1 MLKNYTSLDIKKD
14 KKIQENFLNANL
26 NEIQLNCNIYNGT
39 FYLDTFNYFLINNDY
54 KTFSNSFTRDINQN
68 NDHYF
73 TNDFFNQFKNN
84 IKSIKEFNNIF
95 VLGSNAANNYYSNLI
110 QFLPRLFF
118 LQNKTDL
125 KIAIHRNSSIKFRN
139 FIELILRNKN
149 IKFSFI
155 YLDDGFYKF
164 VDSQIPEFLDLKKSI
179 KILKELLIPTISK
192 SKDKKIYVT
201 REDST
206 YRKIINEADI
216 MPILRSK
223 GYKVI
228 NPQLYQIEEQIRIF
242 SEAEKIIAPHGSNL
256 SNIIFCKP
264 GTEVYEIGPNFNH
277 DYEKIFENRFRILA
291 EINQLKYT
299 RFINDTVPVD
309 RHSDLAKK
317 YINKD
322 VLQNSNYYKN
332 LIVKLKD
339 IENIS
344 WLTTV

>member
-68 NDHYF
+68 NDHYY
-73 TNDFFNQFKNN
+73 TNDFFNHFKNN

-256 SNIIFCKP
+256 SNIIFCKE
-264 GTEVYEIGPNFNH
+264 GTNVCEICPELIGLN
-277 DYEKIFENRFRILA
+277 
-291 EINQLKYT
+291 EINLRDRYKNICDLKKLNHKRIIADVVDVDVHSKLT
-299 RFINDTVPVD
+299 LKFID
-309 RHSDLAKK
+309 KK
-317 YINKD
+317 FLNK
-322 VLQNSNYYKN
+322 SNYYKN
-332 LIVKLKD
+332 LILKLDDLKK
-339 IENIS
+339 I
-344 WLTTV
+344 WLITVT